1 MAKKKNY
8 AFVKKKAQPKPQLK
22 RERLI
27 YRFTDKMKEHQTL
40 LWGILILLVG
50 ILVTVS
56 FFDGAFP
63 PKVQIWMLKV
73 KQLAGWGSILVGP
86 FVGVLGALLVLRYFG
101 KGVTGKGRVL
111 VGVLILLL
119 MVLVGIHFLVA
130 GSNFGEISA
139 QIAFNSKGA
148 GWIGYVLLRFL
159 GHGLG
164 ATGTMIF
171 LVAGVLLSI
180 GLLLNKTVAEMLQV
194 FEKPMEMLIQNLI
207 NLRYNLF
214 PMKFEEDF
222 TPVTPEAVQ
231 AGIYDGELASAGG
244 NDVAVEVTQNG
255 IVAKQAKGMN
265 GKAVVPKEPVSV
277 LSANQTNY
285 KGFDWE
291 LPDHRTIL
299 QSGVLSRHDKDAD
312 LFRAGVIEQTLDDFG
327 VPAKVVEIHRG
338 PNVTQFCVKP
348 GLKQNSKGEMQRV
361 RIGKITSRADD
372 LALVLASRSLR
383 IQAPVPGKGY
393 LGIEVPNEKSDKVT
407 MRDII
412 ETSAFDQLDSPL
424 RFTVGKD
431 VAGNAIVTDLAKMP
445 HLLIAGATNSGKSVA
460 LNAIISCMLLFN
472 TPDELRFIMVD
483 PKRVELTGYDG
494 IPHLLNPVII
504 EPEKATRVL
513 RWTTQEMDR
522 RYLLLK
528 QLKARNIAEFNKKA
542 EKHNIERLPYI
553 VIVID
558 ELGDLMVVAREQ
570 IEAVIIHL
578 AKKARSA
585 GIHLILSTQRP
596 SVDVLTGLIKSN
608 IPSRIAF
615 AVASSIDSQVI
626 LDQSGAEHLLGKG
639 DMLFK
644 MPNHNEPV
652 RIQGVYL
659 SDEEIMSIVD
669 YWRGALRGGGRN
681 VGIPHDEPIG
691 VAPQHIPLKQLEM
704 FKETGPKDP
713 DEEMYDTA
721 VQAVRTE
728 GKASTSWLQRKV
740 GIGYNRAAKYIDRME
755 EEGIISEPVG
765 NTYQREILDFGDETP
780 VMQEEEAKEVA
791 VEDEEADGEG
801 VL

>member
-1 MAKKKNY
+1 MSPKKRLTQATSRQKNS
-8 AFVKKKAQPKPQLK
+8 VP

-27 YRFTDKMKEHQTL
+27 DKVFDRLFNNKQLVMGLMTVL
-40 LWGILILLVG
+40 LGILFLLSIFDKLVPETIVG
-50 ILVTVS
+50 L
-56 FFDGAFP
+56 F
-63 PKVQIWMLKV
+63 LKLNQV
-73 KQLAGWGSILVGP
+73 A
-86 FVGVLGALLVLRYFG
+86 G
-101 KGVTGKGRVL
+101 KGTVL
-111 VGVLILLL
+111 VGLFLIVFGAQMIFRGFGKEGGISGRILFGMFFLVLAILLL
-119 MVLVGIHFLVA
+119 IQLFTASDFDVNSLLVVQEARG
-130 GSNFGEISA
+130 G
-139 QIAFNSKGA
+139 
-148 GWIGYVLLRFL
+148 GWIGYFLLRVMGYGF
-159 GHGLG
+159 GRTGGL
-164 ATGTMIF
+164 I
-171 LVAGVLLSI
+171 VLIAWMVLAV
-180 GLLLNKTVAEMLQV
+180 GLILNMSMSEMLHVFDPAREQIGQSFTTLRYRLFPSKEEVDFEPAYPDPRMQKIFVEDAEEVLEGDNQHMQTDRTQKQV
-194 FEKPMEMLIQNLI
+194 FRPMPPQQ
-207 NLRYNLF
+207 
-214 PMKFEEDF
+214 P
-222 TPVTPEAVQ
+222 A
-231 AGIYDGELASAGG
+231 
-244 NDVAVEVTQNG
+244 
-255 IVAKQAKGMN
+255 
-265 GKAVVPKEPVSV
+265 SV

-285 KGFDWE
+285 SGFTWE
-291 LPDHRTIL
+291 LPDYEAIL
-299 QSGVLSRHDKDAD
+299 QSGVLSRHDEKAD
-312 LFRAGVIEQTLDDFG
+312 LYKAEIIENTLNDFG

-348 GLKQNSKGEMQRV
+348 GLKKNSKGVEQRV

-383 IQAPVPGKGY
+383 IQAPVRGKGY
-393 LGIEVPNEKSDKVT
+393 LGIEVPNNTLDKVT

-412 ETSAFDQLDSPL
+412 ETEAFEKIDSPL

-513 RWTTQEMDR
+513 RWATQEMDR

-528 QLKARNIAEFNKKA
+528 QLKARNIVEFNEKA
-542 EKHNIERLPYI
+542 KTRGIEMLPYI

-558 ELGDLMVVAREQ
+558 ELADLMILAREQ

-608 IPSRIAF
+608 ISSRISF
-615 AVASSIDSQVI
+615 AVASGVDSQVI

-644 MPNHNEPV
+644 RPNHFDPV
-652 RIQGVYL
+652 RIQGVFL
-659 SDEEIMSIVD
+659 SDEEITNIVD
-669 YWRGALRGGGRN
+669 YWRGALRGGGKD
-681 VGIPHDEPIG
+681 VGIQNDAPPA

-704 FKETGPKDP
+704 FKVEGETNPQELKYQ
-713 DEEMYDTA
+713 EA
-721 VQAVRTE
+721 VKAVRHE
-728 GKASTSWLQRKV
+728 GKASTSWLQRKI
-740 GIGYNRAAKYIDRME
+740 GIGYNRAAKFIERME
-755 EEGIISEPVG
+755 KEGIISAPMG
-765 NTYQREILDFGDETP
+765 NTYKRDILDYGEERDPSEEIPLDLDENLTSHN
-780 VMQEEEAKEVA
+780 QETIEEE
-791 VEDEEADGEG
+791 
-801 VL
+801 

>member
-1 MAKKKNY
+1 MAKKRKFE
-8 AFVKKKAQPKPQLK
+8 FVKKKQPKPQLK
-22 RERLI
+22 HERLI
-27 YRFTDKMKEHQTL
+27 YKFTDKLGEHRVLLGGILITL
-40 LWGILILLVG
+40 VGILIL
-50 ILVTVS
+50 VS
-56 FFDGAFP
+56 FFDSVFP
-63 PKVQIWMLKV
+63 PAVQIWMLRV
-73 KQLAGWGSILVGP
+73 KQFAGWGSILLGP
-86 FVGVLGALLVLRYFG
+86 YVATLGVLMVMRSLG
-101 KGVTGKGRVL
+101 KGVSGKGRIL

-119 MVLVGIHFLVA
+119 MVLVGIHFFVA

-139 QIAFNSKGA
+139 QIASNSKGA
-148 GWIGYVLLRFL
+148 GWIGYLMLRFL

-164 ATGTMIF
+164 VTGTVIF
-171 LVAGVLLSI
+171 LVAGILLSI

-194 FEKPMEMLIQNLI
+194 FEKPLEDLIQNLI
-207 NLRYNLF
+207 NLRYKLF
-214 PMKFEEDF
+214 PPKFKDDF
-222 TPVTPEAVQ
+222 EPVFPDAAK
-231 AGIYDGELASAGG
+231 AGIYDGELAADGG
-244 NDVAVEVTQNG
+244 AMDVAVEVTKDG

-265 GKAVVPKEPVSV
+265 GGAVIPKEPVSV

-291 LPDHRTIL
+291 LPDYQKIL
-299 QSGVLSRHDKDAD
+299 QSGVLTRHDKDAD
-312 LFRAGVIEQTLDDFG
+312 MFRAGVIEQTLDDFG

-372 LALVLASRSLR
+372 LAMVLASRSLR

-393 LGIEVPNEKSDKVT
+393 LGIEVPNDKSDKVT

-412 ETSAFDQLDSPL
+412 ETSAFEQMDSPL

-472 TPDELRFIMVD
+472 TPDDLRLIMVD

-542 EKHNIERLPYI
+542 EKQNIEPLPYI

-558 ELGDLMVVAREQ
+558 ELNDLMVLAREQ
-570 IEAVIIHL
+570 MEAVIIHL

-615 AVASSIDSQVI
+615 AVASSVDSQVI

-681 VGIPHDEPIG
+681 VGMQNEEPIG

-704 FKETGPKDP
+704 FKEEGPKDP
-713 DEEMYDTA
+713 DEEMYEKS

-755 EEGIISEPVG
+755 AEGIISEPVG
-765 NTYQREILDFGDETP
+765 NTYQREILDYGDVSPVET
-780 VMQEEEAKEVA
+780 VEDVADVAVNDDNEEAF
-791 VEDEEADGEG
+791 
-801 VL
+801 